1 MRGVSFEEGA
11 RARPHGPEQAY
22 VLVPSRSGLMACLG
36 HAAHTATPSA
46 ANVAIA
52 NIAVGG

>member
-11 RARPHGPEQAY
+11 RARPRGPEQAY